1 MLKAIVAAIENLRMA
16 GAKKE
21 EEVEEEEE
29 ERDPRKVARRR
40 IDQSE

>member
-21 EEVEEEEE
+21 EEEE
-29 ERDPRKVARRR
+29 EREPRKVARRR
-40 IDQSE
+40 VDQSE

>member
-21 EEVEEEEE
+21 EEEEEE
-29 ERDPRKVARRR
+29 EREPRKVARRR